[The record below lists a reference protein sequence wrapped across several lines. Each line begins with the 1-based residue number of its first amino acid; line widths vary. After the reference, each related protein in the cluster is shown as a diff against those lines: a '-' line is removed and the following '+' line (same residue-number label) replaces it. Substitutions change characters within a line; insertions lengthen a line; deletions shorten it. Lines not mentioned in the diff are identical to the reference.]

1 MNKELNLSETKQLEI
16 STKNK
21 ILVVDDEPGWREWLS
36 YELTPKGNEIVSAS
50 NASEGLA
57 CLEQQ
62 SFDLVITDVRM
73 PGPMDGIDLIEA
85 HRRMKPSQKVIFITG
100 YAADEK
106 LEKALESG
114 CCRCLKKP
122 FDIDQLFHEIQS
134 LLQHEG

>member
-1 MNKELNLSETKQLEI
+1 MNKEFTLSETKPPEI
-16 STKNK
+16 LTKYK
-21 ILVVDDEPGWREWLS
+21 ILIVDDEPGWRELLS
-36 YELTPKGNEIVSAS
+36 YELTPKGYEVVSAN
-50 NASEGLA
+50 NAAEGLA

-85 HRRMKPSQKVIFITG
+85 HRRVNPSQKVIFITG

-106 LEKALESG
+106 LGKALQLACS
-114 CCRCLKKP
+114 RCLKKP

-134 LLQHEG
+134 LLQQES